1 MYAWVFNHKRMRE
14 NTRGNKMETSLDARF
29 VEKSESIVTQLGFK
43 NLKSFVKNQALL
55 MLMARMD
62 KYEAENKRLEAK
74 YRMDF
79 KVFQAK
85 IEGLE
90 NEEVFTEE
98 DDYLDWRFAK
108 EALDRLSAK
117 SIRRLRRLTQ
127 IKE

>member
-1 MYAWVFNHKRMRE
+1 
-14 NTRGNKMETSLDARF
+14 METSLDAKF
-29 VEKSESIVTQLGFK
+29 VKKSESIVTQLGFK
-43 NLKSFVKNQALL
+43 DLKSFVKNQTLL
-55 MLMARMD
+55 MLMAKME
-62 KYEAENKRLEAK
+62 KYEAENKRFQAK

-108 EALDRLSAK
+108 EALH
-117 SIRRLRRLTQ
+117 RLRGQKQEL
-127 IKE
+127 EHA

>member
-1 MYAWVFNHKRMRE
+1 MCAWVFNDRRKRK

-62 KYEAENKRLEAK
+62 KYEAENKRFEAK

-108 EALDRLSAK
+108 EALDRL
-117 SIRRLRRLTQ
+117 RRQKQEL
-127 IKE
+127 EHA